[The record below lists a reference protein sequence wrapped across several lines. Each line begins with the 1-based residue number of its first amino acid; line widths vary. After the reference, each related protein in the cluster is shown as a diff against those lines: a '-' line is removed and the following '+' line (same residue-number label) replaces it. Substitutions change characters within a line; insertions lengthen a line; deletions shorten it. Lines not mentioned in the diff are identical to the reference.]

1 MSIKKLPLTS
11 GNKIVKVFEHFGW
24 VSAYGKNHF
33 VLSHPGVP
41 PALKIS
47 IPDRRE
53 VDRALL
59 KAEIRKAL
67 ATGITEENFLEIYER
82 L

>member
-1 MSIKKLPLTS
+1 MSIKNLPLDS
-11 GNKIVKVFEHFGW
+11 GAKIVKVFECFGW
-24 VSAYGKNHF
+24 TCHYGKNHY
-33 VLSHPGVP
+33 VLSHPNVP

-47 IPDRRE
+47 IPDRRQ

-59 KAEIRKAL
+59 KAEIRKAK
-67 ATGITEENFLEIYER
+67 ATGITEETFLQVYEQ